1 MSDSNRSLFQV
12 HFHSHGGVQLGP
24 RSLGRGR
31 ESEESMMESGEDA
44 ETGLSVGAMALLVF
58 GLAVGVALV
67 RRRRQRRARTEP
79 EQKNLDRWIPTR

>member
-12 HFHSHGGVQLGP
+12 HFHSHGDVQFGP
-24 RSLGRGR
+24 RSLGRGT
-31 ESEESMMESGEDA
+31 EETEESAA
-44 ETGLSVGAMALLVF
+44 EPEAGLSVGAMALMVF

-67 RRRRQRRARTEP
+67 RRRRRQRRERAEP